1 MAEGNNFLKHYWFIS
16 ADQKENGEDITDDVM
31 YSDIKISTHQLQPAR
46 QRGNIVFWG
55 VGGWGCTFVVFIK
68 C

>member
-16 ADQKENGEDITDDVM
+16 ADQKENGEDITDDIM

-46 QRGNIVFWG
+46 QRGNIVFCW
-55 VGGWGCTFVVFIK
+55 VGGGVARLWYL
-68 C
+68 

>member
-16 ADQKENGEDITDDVM
+16 ADQKENGEDITDDM
-31 YSDIKISTHQLQPAR
+31 YSDIKISTHQLQSAR
-46 QRGNIVFWG
+46 QRGNIVFCW
-55 VGGWGCTFVVFIK
+55 VGGWGCTIVVFIK